1 MADHLIESKF
11 LQEFLERANR
21 RIRRM
26 VTRFSLKSRDAD
38 AKEIDED
45 RPDYDD
51 LG

>member
-1 MADHLIESKF
+1 MAEHLIESKF

-26 VTRFSLKSRDAD
+26 VTRFSLKSQDAD
-38 AKEIDED
+38 VKEINED

-51 LG
+51 LD

>member
-1 MADHLIESKF
+1 MTGNLIESKF
-11 LQEFLERANR
+11 FQAILERANR
-21 RIRRM
+21 RVKRM
-26 VTRFSLKSRDAD
+26 VTRFSLKSQDID

>member
-1 MADHLIESKF
+1 MANHLIESKF
-11 LQEFLERANR
+11 LQEFLDRSNR

-26 VTRFSLKSRDAD
+26 VTRFSLKSQDAD